1 MWKKKKVIGFS
12 CVKFFANWETC
23 GCITY
28 WRNTREKKKRRK
40 KSRKC
45 LFLDLH
51 SNFVC

>member
-1 MWKKKKVIGFS
+1 MVFVCEVLRKLGNIMWMNYVLQK
-12 CVKFFANWETC
+12 
-23 GCITY
+23 Y
-28 WRNTREKKKRRK
+28 EKKRKK